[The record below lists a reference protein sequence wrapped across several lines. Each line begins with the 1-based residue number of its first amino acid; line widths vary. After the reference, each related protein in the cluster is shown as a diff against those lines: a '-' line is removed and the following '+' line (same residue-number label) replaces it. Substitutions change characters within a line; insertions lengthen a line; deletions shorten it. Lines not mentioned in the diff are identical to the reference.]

1 MKSYF
6 DINGDGGSNVVAQV
20 VAKREQIARSLAGV
34 RHMLAIG
41 SGKGGGGKST
51 LTMQIACALRAAG
64 ATVGVLDADLNGP
77 SQARLAG
84 LSAAPLVPGRDG
96 LVMPRTASGIGVVS
110 MGLVVPE
117 SQSLDFASFAE
128 GDSFVWRATKEFGLL
143 GDFLA
148 GVAWGELDYLLVD
161 LPPGAE
167 RTLQYAEF
175 LGAQTAL
182 VLVTIPSDLSRGV
195 VSRSIAGLVKT
206 KNRLLGYVE
215 NMSGYYCR
223 GCHAVRPLFE
233 SDDSTL
239 GIPLLGSVP
248 FDPELARHCDLGI
261 PFTDL
266 RETAVGQALDGI
278 ARRLV
283 GDLDS
288 RTQS

>member
-6 DINGDGGSNVVAQV
+6 DINGDGGSNVVGQV

-41 SGKGGGGKST
+41 SGKGGVGKST
-51 LTMQIACALRAAG
+51 LTMQLACALRGGGAA
-64 ATVGVLDADLNGP
+64 VGILDADLNGP
-77 SQARLAG
+77 TQARLAG
-84 LSAAPLVPGRDG
+84 LGAAPLVPGRDG

-117 SQSLDFASFAE
+117 SQSLDFESFAE

-148 GVAWGELDYLLVD
+148 GVTWGELDYLLVD

-175 LGAQTAL
+175 LGSGTAV

-195 VSRSIAGLVKT
+195 VSRSIAALGKT
-206 KNRLLGYVE
+206 PNRLLGYVE
-215 NMSGYYCR
+215 NMSGYACS
-223 GCHAVRPLFE
+223 GCGSIRPLFPR
-233 SDDSTL
+233 SDAIDL
-239 GIPLLGSVP
+239 GIPCLGSVP
-248 FDPELARHCDLGI
+248 FDPDLALACDRGE
-261 PFTDL
+261 PL
-266 RETAVGQALDGI
+266 REEAKSLTWQAI
-278 ARRLV
+278 RRV
-283 GDLDS
+283 S
-288 RTQS
+288 ERIRSIVEVS

>member
-6 DINGDGGSNVVAQV
+6 DISGDGGSNVVAQV
-20 VAKREQIARSLAGV
+20 IAKREQIAKSLAGV

-41 SGKGGGGKST
+41 SGKGGVGKST
-51 LTMQIACALRAAG
+51 LTMQIASTLRAAG
-64 ATVGVLDADLNGP
+64 AAVGVLDADLNGP

-84 LSAAPLVPGRDG
+84 LCAAPLVPGRDG
-96 LVMPRTASGIGVVS
+96 LVMPRTISGIGVVS

-195 VSRSIAGLVKT
+195 VSRSIAGLGKT

-215 NMSGYYCR
+215 NMSGYACG
-223 GCHAVRPLFE
+223 GCGSIRPLFPR
-233 SDDSTL
+233 SAAIDL
-239 GIPLLGSVP
+239 GIPCLGAVP
-248 FDPELARHCDLGI
+248 FDPDLAVACDRGEA
-261 PFTDL
+261 L
-266 RETAVGQALDGI
+266 RDDPMGLTWQAIHRVADAIRGTLEE
-278 ARRLV
+278 
-283 GDLDS
+283 S
-288 RTQS
+288 